1 MLLPQPVRT
10 ALTLACAPLP
20 RLRATLAKEQ
30 ALNRDGFATTLIVN
44 RKQHVFAA
52 GALASLRMRRVVYVR
67 LRSLFQGRPVRN
79 VVE

>member
-1 MLLPQPVRT
+1 MRSFGDALHALKRRT
-10 ALTLACAPLP
+10 SSRMTGLIVAVIS
-20 RLRATLAKEQ
+20 
-30 ALNRDGFATTLIVN
+30 GFATTLIVN